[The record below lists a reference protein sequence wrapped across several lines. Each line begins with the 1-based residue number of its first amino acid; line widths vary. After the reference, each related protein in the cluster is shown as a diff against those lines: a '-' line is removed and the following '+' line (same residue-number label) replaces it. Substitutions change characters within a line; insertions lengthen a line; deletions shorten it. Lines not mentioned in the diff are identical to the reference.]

1 MERVF
6 ISHSSK
12 DVDFIYSKVKAV
24 LDEAGYHTWCS
35 ATDVRLAAD
44 WEQQIREALTQADWF
59 LVVLSPDAVKSPW
72 VQAETHWALEH
83 MSGRV
88 IPIMARTCQPID
100 VHLRLGTL
108 QYIDFRADVAGGQRV
123 LLALMHG
130 FGRSIDSCPPSID
143 RSGFNPAGEQ
153 ATIISRRP
161 HTVVRLRIEPKEGP
175 ARDVVLEIDNWA
187 VLGRG
192 ANVDLRLADD
202 CISRRHARIG
212 VIPGHQGTR
221 LMLADLESA
230 NGTLL
235 NGEGI
240 AAECTLSPG
249 DRIDLG
255 NTRIWVLSIAEPDAT
270 GRISQD

>member
-24 LDEAGYHTWCS
+24 LDEAGCHTWCS
-35 ATDVRLAAD
+35 ATDIRLAAD

-83 MSGRV
+83 MVGRV
-88 IPIMARTCQPID
+88 VPIMARSCQPTD

-108 QYIDFRADVAGGQRV
+108 QYIDFRVDVAGGQRR
-123 LLALMHG
+123 LLALVQG
-130 FGRSIDSCPPSID
+130 VGQGAAATVDPNLVYSA
-143 RSGFNPAGEQ
+143 PAEQ
-153 ATIISRRP
+153 ATIISKRP
-161 HTVVRLRIEPKEGP
+161 HTVVKLRVEPREGHP
-175 ARDVVLEIDNWA
+175 RDMTLEIDNWA

-192 ANVDLRLADD
+192 TNVDLRLADD

-212 VIPGHQGTR
+212 VIPSHQGTR
-221 LMLADLESA
+221 LMLADLGSA

-235 NGEGI
+235 NGEGV

-255 NTRIWVLSIAEPDAT
+255 NTRIWVLSITEPSDT
-270 GRISQD
+270 GRRSRD